1 MVTLNIFSLLFFL
14 FFFFSVNIVVGAIFA
29 SRPSV
34 ALVIFFDLESPTL
47 EEKPSSFYL
56 IRHEPMELEYPFI
69 VGAIFASRPSVAL
82 VIIFGLESP
91 TLEGKPSSF
100 YLIRDDQW

>member
-1 MVTLNIFSLLFFL
+1 MELDYPFI
-14 FFFFSVNIVVGAIFA
+14 VGAIFA

-34 ALVIFFDLESPTL
+34 ALVIFLGLESPTL
-47 EEKPSSFYL
+47 EGKP
-56 IRHEPMELEYPFI
+56 PFI

>member
-1 MVTLNIFSLLFFL
+1 MSYISTTIIPIAS
-14 FFFFSVNIVVGAIFA
+14 VGAIFA

-56 IRHEPMELEYPFI
+56 IRHEPMELDYPFI

-82 VIIFGLESP
+82 VIFLGLESP